1 MIDYFTNPQQSHAH
15 SLQVLDLL
23 YEYDDFMLSVRTMAD
38 LGCGTGLDL
47 EWWAT
52 RTTRDEQRRPL
63 NIQCV
68 GIDLAPELPMAR
80 RYPNIRYQSQDFET
94 DLLRQRQ
101 RFDVL
106 WCHDSWQFVLD
117 PLRTLPIWYRS
128 MSDDGMLVI
137 SVPQTTNIH
146 QRQQAFDQ
154 RDHRYFHW
162 TMVNLIHVLAVSGFD
177 CAGGFFR
184 KLSRD
189 PWLHAVVYRSAVGPQ
204 DPRTTTWYQLA
215 DLGLLPDSA
224 RAGIQRHGYLRQ
236 QDLVLPWLDRSLA
249 SFHDH

>member
-94 DLLRQRQ
+94 ELLRQRQ